1 MFTKWAALLSN
12 TGAHIA
18 KDTLTG
24 LSFKYVLKNGLN
36 RKSVSFVSEIFIFTI
51 DLRTSYSVTGDA
63 HFPT

>member
-24 LSFKYVLKNGLN
+24 LSFKYVLKTVE
-36 RKSVSFVSEIFIFTI
+36 S
-51 DLRTSYSVTGDA
+51 
-63 HFPT
+63 